1 MSSFVGF
8 PSGAALVRTEFGF
21 DAQSGKFVQY
31 VWEGTQDACN
41 AVYNMLDGA
50 DNAIQ
55 TNAGGSKWQVT
66 ARFGNAAVEGGFEEV
81 VREERLRFNIVQKSI
96 FTHPVLTVGISIDQ
110 IKKIKLAVD
119 KESGDY
125 LDGTGEQFSGTE
137 LANMADLYRF
147 AVTGVDSFPVYQ
159 PIVVVT
165 DTASRDY
172 QWATEFAYYG
182 YTFSTAGMI
191 QDAYLTSGWKNNL
204 PQDQSDLSGFIY
216 GWLKKPPEVVSVGG
230 NKTQLV
236 QEYEYGLWA
245 TALLPQA

>member
-1 MSSFVGF
+1 MSTLQGNPIAV
-8 PSGAALVRTEFGF
+8 LVRTEFGF
-21 DAQSGKFVQY
+21 DSQSGKFVQY

-41 AVYNMLDGA
+41 GVYNTLTGA

-55 TNAGGSKWQVT
+55 TNIGGGKWQVT
-66 ARFGNAAVEGGFEEV
+66 ARFGNAAVEGGAEEV

-96 FTHPVLTVGISIDQ
+96 FTHPDLTELMTVSQ
-110 IKKIKLAVD
+110 INDVRKYVD
-119 KESGDY
+119 SKETPPTFSGDQQVLY
-125 LDGTGEQFSGTE
+125 N
-137 LANMADLYRF
+137 LAIR
-147 AVTGVDSFPVYQ
+147 GVDSYPIYQ

-172 QWATEFAYYG
+172 PWATEFAYYG

-191 QDAYLTSGWKNNL
+191 QDAYLTSGWKSRLPNDTSNL
-204 PQDQSDLSGFIY
+204 TGFIY

-245 TALLPQA
+245 TVLLPSSGA

>member
-1 MSSFVGF
+1 MSTLQGNPIAV
-8 PSGAALVRTEFGF
+8 LVRTEFGF
-21 DAQSGKFVQY
+21 DSQSGKFVQY

-41 AVYNMLDGA
+41 GVYNTLTGA

-55 TNAGGSKWQVT
+55 TNIGGGKWQVT
-66 ARFGNAAVEGGFEEV
+66 ARFGNAAVEGGAEEV
-81 VREERLRFNIVQKSI
+81 VREERLRFNIAQKSI
-96 FTHPVLTVGISIDQ
+96 FTHPVLTDGLGDYAIKAVRDAIGTNVSDASISAWGAQ
-110 IKKIKLAVD
+110 QQLLYGLAV
-119 KESGDY
+119 
-125 LDGTGEQFSGTE
+125 
-137 LANMADLYRF
+137 R
-147 AVTGVDSFPVYQ
+147 GVDSFPVYQ

-172 QWATEFAYYG
+172 PWATEFAYYG

-191 QDAYLTSGWKNNL
+191 QDAYLTSGWKNRL
-204 PQDQSDLSGFIY
+204 PQDQSNLTGFIY

-245 TALLPQA
+245 EDLLPSSGA

>member
-1 MSSFVGF
+1 MSALQGNPIAV
-8 PSGAALVRTEFGF
+8 LVRTEFGF

-41 AVYNMLDGA
+41 AVYNTLTGA

-55 TNAGGSKWQVT
+55 TNIGGGKWQVT

-81 VREERLRFNIVQKSI
+81 VREERLRFNVVNKSI
-96 FTHPVLTVGISIDQ
+96 FRNAYLTAGLTTDQ
-110 IKKIKLAVD
+110 IRFVKKYA
-119 KESGDY
+119 ESNEAI
-125 LDGTGEQFSGTE
+125 TFSFPTAAQRTLYE
-137 LANMADLYRF
+137 LAKA
-147 AVTGVDSFPVYQ
+147 GVDSYPVYQ

-191 QDAYLTSGWKNNL
+191 QDAVLASGWKNRL
-204 PQDQSDLSGFIY
+204 PQDTSTLTGFIY

-230 NKTQLV
+230 NKTQLL
-236 QEYEYGLWA
+236 QEYEYGLWS

>member
-1 MSSFVGF
+1 MSTLQGNPIAV
-8 PSGAALVRTEFGF
+8 LVRTEFGF
-21 DAQSGKFVQY
+21 DSQSGKFVQY

-41 AVYNMLDGA
+41 GVYNTLTGA

-55 TNAGGSKWQVT
+55 TNIGGGKWQVT

-96 FTHPVLTVGISIDQ
+96 FTHPDLTELMTPEQ
-110 IKKIKLAVD
+110 IREVRDYVD
-119 KESGDY
+119 SRATPPAFSGDQQVLY
-125 LDGTGEQFSGTE
+125 
-137 LANMADLYRF
+137 NMAIR
-147 AVTGVDSFPVYQ
+147 GVDSYPVYQ

-172 QWATEFAYYG
+172 PWATEFAYYG
-182 YTFSTAGMI
+182 YTFSTAGLI
-191 QDAYLTSGWKNNL
+191 QDAYLTSGWKNRL
-204 PQDQSDLSGFIY
+204 PQDQSNLTGFIY

-245 TALLPQA
+245 TVLLPSSGA

>member
-1 MSSFVGF
+1 MSTLQGNPIAV
-8 PSGAALVRTEFGF
+8 LVRTEFGF
-21 DAQSGKFVQY
+21 DSQSGKFVQY

-41 AVYNMLDGA
+41 GVYNTLTGA

-55 TNAGGSKWQVT
+55 TNIGGGKWQVT
-66 ARFGNAAVEGGFEEV
+66 ARFGNAAVEGGVEEV
-81 VREERLRFNIVQKSI
+81 VREERLRFNITQVSI
-96 FTHPVLTVGISIDQ
+96 FRHPVLTASLTTAQ
-110 IKKIKLAVD
+110 ITFVRKYV
-119 KESGDY
+119 ESNEAI
-125 LDGTGEQFSGTE
+125 TFSFPTAAQRTLYE
-137 LANMADLYRF
+137 LAKA
-147 AVTGVDSFPVYQ
+147 GVDSFPVYQ

-172 QWATEFAYYG
+172 PWATEFAYYG

-191 QDAYLTSGWKNNL
+191 QDAYLTSGWKSRLPNDTSNL
-204 PQDQSDLSGFIY
+204 TGFIY

-245 TALLPQA
+245 EDLLPSSGA